1 MKFNRLIVLLCL
13 ALLVGLSVSV
23 VLAQDPVTCPSDLV
37 EGDKCRVVLVNSFL
51 GNDYRIQMQRSA
63 SAAATYE
70 PFASSFDFSVQNSEN
85 TPEAQ
90 RALIENLLLEGID
103 VLILNAVDDQS
114 VNDLVE
120 QACED
125 GVLVVTFDITAKAGS
140 CEFRVEFDF
149 YNWAVDA
156 GKWLA
161 LETGADEQPINVIMD
176 HGLQGVSIADD
187 IYQGGLDGMTSVA
200 PEENINIVG
209 EYYGEFAEGPQE
221 PQISAI
227 LAANPDTQIDVVYTQ
242 GYCTTVVSAFENAG
256 LDYTPAMYCQG
267 YNANHLLCAQEGM
280 RCFINAASFSGSIGS
295 MDTAYRL
302 LAGEKIQCAGGT
314 ERGLEDEWA
323 ECVIPW
329 GTRYYVTAIH
339 DIGENSDRQELLELG
354 VNAFPDLPLG
364 FGPYYQWPGSV
375 VEITLEEA
383 AGITGEATPEATAEA
398 SG

>member
-1 MKFNRLIVLLCL
+1 MKFSKFIVLLCL
-13 ALLVGLSVSV
+13 TLLVGTAV
-23 VLAQDPVTCPSDLV
+23 VMAQDPVTCPGDLV

-63 SAAATYE
+63 TAAATYE
-70 PFASSFDFSVQNSEN
+70 PFASSYDFPVQNSEN

-90 RALIENLLLEGID
+90 RALIENLLLDGID

-125 GVLVVTFDITAKAGS
+125 GVVVVTFDITAKAGS

-161 LETGADEQPINVIMD
+161 LAAGADMHPINVIMD

-187 IYQGGLDGMTSVA
+187 IYQGGLDGMISVA

-267 YNANHLLCAQEGM
+267 YNTNHLLCVEEGM
-280 RCFINAASFSGSIGS
+280 RCFVNAASFSGSIGS
-295 MDTAYRL
+295 MDVAYHL
-302 LAGEKIQCAGGT
+302 LAGEKIQCADDT

-323 ECVIPW
+323 ECVIPG
-329 GTRYYVTAIH
+329 GTKYYVTEIL
-339 DIGENSDRQELLELG
+339 DMGENSDRQELLEIG

-364 FGPYYQWPGSV
+364 FGTFFNWPDGIV
-375 VEITLEEA
+375 QITVEEA
-383 AGITGEATPEATAEA
+383 AGIEAEATPEA
-398 SG
+398 SS